1 MDDKSLLI
9 ISQVA
14 AKAAAEICQGK
25 GMDAVTGGDYIAA
38 SELIFADILDHA
50 GLMVNPSKDPAQAA
64 EDIVAAAFTAPGGET
79 PARVDQDDIPIG
91 SPIPTQGASGHVPSA
106 PKTITEKSSKIDML
120 EDAIFHN
127 PNDWKFWDTEKSTV
141 NGGKSPDFTHESLKN
156 SKGYAL
162 GVFMVDTQYGK
173 NTAPE
178 WAFIEK
184 GCQKQYAALLASGKV
199 KA

>member
-14 AKAAAEICQGK
+14 AKAAAEMCQGK

-64 EDIVAAAFTAPGGET
+64 EDIVAAAFTAPGGEAPT
-79 PARVDQDDIPIG
+79 RVNQDDIPIG
-91 SPIPTQGASGHVPSA
+91 SPIPTQGASGHVPSG
-106 PKTITEKSSKIDML
+106 PKEITEKSSMIEML

-127 PNDWKFWDTEKSTV
+127 PDDWKFWDSEKSTV
-141 NGGKSPDFTHESLKN
+141 NGGTSPDLTHESLKN
-156 SKGYAL
+156 SKGYKL
-162 GVFMVDTQYGK
+162 GVFMVDNKYGK

-184 GCQKQYAALLASGKV
+184 GWQKQYAALVASGKV

>member
-64 EDIVAAAFTAPGGET
+64 EDIVAAAFTAPGGEAPT
-79 PARVDQDDIPIG
+79 RVNQDDIPIG

-106 PKTITEKSSKIDML
+106 PKEITEKSSMIEML

-127 PNDWKFWDTEKSTV
+127 PDDWKFWDSEKSTV
-141 NGGKSPDFTHESLKN
+141 NGGTSPDLTHESLKN
-156 SKGYAL
+156 SKGYKL
-162 GVFMVDTQYGK
+162 GVFMVDNKYGK

-184 GCQKQYAALLASGKV
+184 GWQKQYAAQVASGKV